1 MKIHHAMVDGK
12 SALAVALLLLDLD
25 PDAPEPTLPAEP
37 WAGDPAPGPA
47 RLAVEALVESGAE
60 PLRALGRAARAAG
73 SPPRL
78 GGTLRRAALAVG
90 EDVAR
95 SAPSSFLNPPI
106 GPRRTLVGHTV
117 PVRRLLD
124 VKEAWGGSLN
134 DVALTVVAGALRQLA
149 LLRRVAPA
157 PIKVMVPVSRRG
169 EDEAAAMGNRI
180 AFVFITLP
188 VHLRDPLARLV
199 AIRDE
204 TAAFK
209 DSERASGGEAL
220 LRGLGVLPPALQ
232 APVARYAAS
241 ARMYNLV
248 VSNVPGP
255 RIPVYLLGAECV
267 EVLPAIPLSEGHALS
282 IGVFT
287 LSDRVCF
294 GAYADPEALPQASE
308 LPAAL
313 DVATLELSAISAQPA
328 HPQWKPRAAAGATR
342 TARPSPSRAE
352 RRCSAAR
359 TRTPERPAGGRAP
372 TAVEATHATPSPP
385 PITRKASS
393 IAQPAGAGDGEQRRA
408 GRHGGQAAGHRG
420 RGATRG
426 AASEPA
432 MTARLSGV
440 NSSPAMTGETP
451 PRWTAST
458 ARNIAGVVVAVSATA
473 TSAPRASPGARSDPG
488 GTSGARDRRWIA
500 ANPASSSSPG
510 RAARA
515 WRRRPGRRAPRG

>member
-1 MKIHHAMVDGK
+1 VRVAERLTSLDASFLHTETARAHMHVAWKGRFRPDPERPPITLARVRGQVASRLGSAPRFRMRLAFPPGGFAAPVWVDAEGFDLRRHVVGLAADDEVLARGEFDARADAALSSPLDRSHPLWEIHLAPRLEDGSVGLVMKIHHAMVDGK

-25 PDAPEPTLPAEP
+25 PDAPEPAPPVAA
-37 WAGDPAPGPA
+37 WAGDRAPGPA

-78 GGTLRRAALAVG
+78 SGTLRRAALAVG

-95 SAPSSFLNPPI
+95 SAPSSFLNPAI

-117 PVRRLLD
+117 AVEQLLD
-124 VKEAWGGSLN
+124 VKRAAGGSLN
-134 DVALTVVAGALRQLA
+134 DVALAVVAGALRQLA

-157 PIKVMVPVSRRG
+157 PMKVMVPVSRRA
-169 EDEAAAMGNRI
+169 EHEAAAMGNRI

-188 VHLRDPLARLV
+188 VHLRDPLTRLH
-199 AIRDE
+199 AIREE

-220 LRGLGVLPPALQ
+220 LRGLGMLPPPLQ

-255 RIPVYLLGAECV
+255 RVPVYLLGAECV

-287 LSDRVCF
+287 LRDRVCF
-294 GAYADPEALPQASE
+294 GAYADPEALPQVRE

-313 DVATLELSAISAQPA
+313 SVATLELSAIAAQAAQPQA
-328 HPQWKPRAAAGATR
+328 KPRASAGGTR
-342 TARPSPSRAE
+342 TARPIAVPS
-352 RRCSAAR
+352 
-359 TRTPERPAGGRAP
+359 
-372 TAVEATHATPSPP
+372 
-385 PITRKASS
+385 
-393 IAQPAGAGDGEQRRA
+393 
-408 GRHGGQAAGHRG
+408 
-420 RGATRG
+420 
-426 AASEPA
+426 
-432 MTARLSGV
+432 
-440 NSSPAMTGETP
+440 
-451 PRWTAST
+451 
-458 ARNIAGVVVAVSATA
+458 
-473 TSAPRASPGARSDPG
+473 
-488 GTSGARDRRWIA
+488 
-500 ANPASSSSPG
+500 
-510 RAARA
+510 
-515 WRRRPGRRAPRG
+515 

>member
-1 MKIHHAMVDGK
+1 MRSLTERLTSLDASFLHTETASAHMHVAWKGRFRPDADRPAITLARVRAQVASRLGSAPRFRMRLAFPGGWAEFFAAPVWVDAEGFDLRRHVVALSGPHETLARTEFDARADTVLSRPLDRTHPLWEIHLAPRLEDGSVGLVMKIHHAMVDGK

-25 PDAPEPTLPAEP
+25 PEAPEPALPAEP

-106 GPRRTLVGHTV
+106 GPRRTLLGHTV

-188 VHLRDPLARLV
+188 MHLRDPLARLV
-199 AIRDE
+199 AIREE

-220 LRGLGVLPPALQ
+220 LRGLGILPPALQ

-255 RIPVYLLGAECV
+255 RVPVYLLGAECV

-287 LSDRVCF
+287 LRDSVCF

-313 DVATLELSAISAQPA
+313 NVATLELSAISAHPAQPRR
-328 HPQWKPRAAAGATR
+328 KPRVAAGATR
-342 TARPSPSRAE
+342 IARP
-352 RRCSAAR
+352 
-359 TRTPERPAGGRAP
+359 
-372 TAVEATHATPSPP
+372 
-385 PITRKASS
+385 
-393 IAQPAGAGDGEQRRA
+393 
-408 GRHGGQAAGHRG
+408 
-420 RGATRG
+420 
-426 AASEPA
+426 
-432 MTARLSGV
+432 
-440 NSSPAMTGETP
+440 
-451 PRWTAST
+451 
-458 ARNIAGVVVAVSATA
+458 VAVPS
-473 TSAPRASPGARSDPG
+473 
-488 GTSGARDRRWIA
+488 
-500 ANPASSSSPG
+500 
-510 RAARA
+510 
-515 WRRRPGRRAPRG
+515 

>member
-1 MKIHHAMVDGK
+1 VPERLTPLDASFLHNETASAHMHVAWKGRFAPDPSRNAARPITLARVRAQVASRLGGAPRFRMRLAFPPGGFAAPVWVDAEGFDLRRHVVALSADDELLARGEFDARADAALSSPLDRSHPLWEIHLAPRLEDGSVGLVMKIHHAMVDGK

-25 PDAPEPTLPAEP
+25 PDAPEPAPPAEVR
-37 WAGDPAPGPA
+37 AGDRAPGPA
-47 RLAVEALVESGAE
+47 RLAVDALVESGAE

-95 SAPSSFLNPPI
+95 AAPSSFLNPAI
-106 GPRRTLVGHTV
+106 GPRRTLLGHTV
-117 PVRRLLD
+117 DVQRLLG
-124 VKEAWGGSLN
+124 VKRARGGSLN

-169 EDEAAAMGNRI
+169 EHEQADMGNRI

-188 VHLRDPLARLV
+188 VHLRDPLARLQ

-209 DSERASGGEAL
+209 ATERASGGEAL
-220 LRGLGVLPPALQ
+220 MSSLGLLPPALQ

-255 RIPVYLLGAECV
+255 RVPVYLLGAECV

-287 LSDRVCF
+287 LRDRVCF
-294 GAYADPEALPQASE
+294 GAYADPEALPQARE

-313 DVATLELSAISAQPA
+313 SVATLELSAI
-328 HPQWKPRAAAGATR
+328 AGEDG
-342 TARPSPSRAE
+342 SSRLA
-352 RRCSAAR
+352 
-359 TRTPERPAGGRAP
+359 
-372 TAVEATHATPSPP
+372 
-385 PITRKASS
+385 
-393 IAQPAGAGDGEQRRA
+393 
-408 GRHGGQAAGHRG
+408 
-420 RGATRG
+420 
-426 AASEPA
+426 
-432 MTARLSGV
+432 
-440 NSSPAMTGETP
+440 
-451 PRWTAST
+451 
-458 ARNIAGVVVAVSATA
+458 
-473 TSAPRASPGARSDPG
+473 RAS
-488 GTSGARDRRWIA
+488 
-500 ANPASSSSPG
+500 
-510 RAARA
+510 
-515 WRRRPGRRAPRG
+515 